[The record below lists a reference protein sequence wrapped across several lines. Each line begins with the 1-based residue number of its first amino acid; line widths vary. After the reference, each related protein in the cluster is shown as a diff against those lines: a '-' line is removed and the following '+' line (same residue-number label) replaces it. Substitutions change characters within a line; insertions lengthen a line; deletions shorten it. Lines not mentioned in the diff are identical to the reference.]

1 MPRNR
6 TMAFAWI
13 KLTLIFD
20 CLVDV
25 NQTKGLLLNFDQFRL
40 MSATKTR
47 RNHWI
52 SLVLFLFFWCFVCV
66 EQKYVSLSNG
76 RSKLFVGLCANQS
89 RRSGRKKKYFE
100 LKWKRFAGFFR
111 RYIPYLNY
119 KFDHKV
125 TNQSLEQQFFVRNF
139 MLWMFS
145 VTFFCLFL
153 LVSLLGDI
161 FFHHMHTP
169 HHKMRSTKCNLI
181 IISSRFVI
189 SKMIFFF
196 PQWFGLFFLFQMT
209 YTHTNFE
216 HENTI
221 YRICLTIPAS
231 SSSFPV
237 DSLVFSLSLRF
248 FLYYAVARPLFF
260 LPLFCCCCIKLQII
274 RCFFYSIP
282 NFSLLS
288 G

>member
-1 MPRNR
+1 MKTIR
-6 TMAFAWI
+6 WI
-13 KLTLIFD
+13 FSPIYS
-20 CLVDV
+20 V
-25 NQTKGLLLNFDQFRL
+25 
-40 MSATKTR
+40 
-47 RNHWI
+47 
-52 SLVLFLFFWCFVCV
+52 
-66 EQKYVSLSNG
+66 
-76 RSKLFVGLCANQS
+76 
-89 RRSGRKKKYFE
+89 FE
-100 LKWKRFAGFFR
+100 LQVR
-111 RYIPYLNY
+111 PQS
-119 KFDHKV
+119 HKSI
-125 TNQSLEQQFFVRNF
+125 TRTTILCSQFYAMNVQCN
-139 MLWMFS
+139 
-145 VTFFCLFL
+145 FL
-153 LVSLLGDI
+153 LSVPLGFTFGGY

>member
-161 FFHHMHTP
+161 LFHHMHTP

-196 PQWFGLFFLFQMT
+196 PQWFGLFFCFKWHIHTRISNTRTLFIE
-209 YTHTNFE
+209 YAWRF
-216 HENTI
+216 
-221 YRICLTIPAS
+221 LLLLLL
-231 SSSFPV
+231 FPWIH
-237 DSLVFSLSLRF
+237 
-248 FLYYAVARPLFF
+248 LFF
-260 LPLFCCCCIKLQII
+260 LSLFVFFCITLSQDLFSFYLCFVVVVSNCKLYDA
-274 RCFFYSIP
+274 FFTR
-282 NFSLLS
+282 FQTFLC
-288 G
+288 